1 MDMFL
6 IVVHDVDIAIFT
18 EKCFFAIKNFH
29 FRLNHPEINSN
40 YNYDDNKHNYE
51 CLNMKAAINFNTG

>member
-18 EKCFFAIKNFH
+18 EKCFLPYDFR

-40 YNYDDNKHNYE
+40 YTYDDNKHNYE
-51 CLNMKAAINFNTG
+51 GLNMKAAINFNKG

>member
-6 IVVHDVDIAIFT
+6 IVVHMLISLFSLENVFLPY
-18 EKCFFAIKNFH
+18 NFH

-40 YNYDDNKHNYE
+40 YTYDDNKHNFE
-51 CLNMKAAINFNTG
+51 GLNMKAAINFNTG